1 MKTILI
7 LASNPKG
14 TSVLD
19 LDREIR
25 DIREGLRGS
34 QNRDQ
39 FRIEVRGA
47 VRPQDLRRSLLDEK
61 PQIVHFCGHGS
72 GEGGLV
78 LEGEN
83 GEAHPIGSDDLASLF
98 AEFANQVE
106 CILLNA
112 CYSEVQ
118 AKALI
123 RHINYVVGMNREIPD
138 AAAIAF
144 SISFYDSIG
153 AGKSIKEAYRLGCS
167 AIRTDLRNSSAGS
180 RKLIPISSPDEPDPV
195 VLPDHL
201 IPVLKQK
208 EQLNSIVVPTAPVS
222 TAKTQLEPLIGHSD
236 WIRSLAFS
244 PDGKTILS
252 SSNDRTVRVWDVET
266 GRLLHLLTGH
276 RDRVKC
282 VGISPDGQ
290 RMLSCSGDGQIRA
303 WERSL
308 LKHKQ
313 TGDCQYIVKATSK
326 TITLVNAFPVSPNPQ
341 RPIFATGAAH
351 GMISIWNLE
360 TGQWQRSIEAHS
372 SPVLSLAFSA
382 DGKWLASGSQNKTIK
397 LWDLDNP
404 DKEPLL
410 YPPIGDAHLSQ
421 VLSLAISTQHQIL
434 VSGGADRTIKLWH
447 LATGEK
453 RSPKHILEGHAGQV
467 WCVAVSPDG
476 SQIASASADFTVKL
490 WDIQTG
496 ELLQTFTGHLGE
508 VRSVVFSPDGKQ
520 LASGGDDL
528 EIKLWKISD

>member
-7 LASNPKG
+7 LSSNPKG

-25 DIREGLRGS
+25 DIREGLRRS
-34 QNRDQ
+34 PNRDQ
-39 FRIEVRGA
+39 FHIEVRGA
-47 VRPQDLRRSLLDEK
+47 VRPIDLRRALLEVK
-61 PQIVHFCGHGS
+61 PQIVHFCGHGD
-72 GEGGLV
+72 GEDGLV
-78 LEGEN
+78 LEDDDGK
-83 GEAHPIGSDDLASLF
+83 AQLVTSDELARLF
-98 AEFANQVE
+98 EIFADQVE

-118 AKALI
+118 ANALI
-123 RHINYVVGMNREIPD
+123 QHINYVIGMNREIPD

-144 SISFYDSIG
+144 SIGFYDGIG
-153 AGKSIKEAYRLGCS
+153 AGKLIETAYKLGRS
-167 AIRTDLRNSSAGS
+167 AIETDLPNPSSAS
-180 RKLIPISSPDEPDPV
+180 RKLVPIQSPDNAPPL
-195 VLPDHL
+195 VLPDYL

-208 EQLNSIVVPTAPVS
+208 EQLSPIVPPAPTIPTA
-222 TAKTQLEPLIGHSD
+222 KLQIEPLIGHSD
-236 WIRSLAFS
+236 WIRSLAFT

-252 SSNDRTVRVWDVET
+252 SSNDRTVRLWDLET

-282 VGISPDGQ
+282 VGISPASQ
-290 RMLSCSGDGQIRA
+290 RMLSCSADGQVRS
-303 WERSL
+303 WDRSL
-308 LKHKQ
+308 LTYKK
-313 TGDCQYIVKATSK
+313 TGDCQYIVKATSR
-326 TITLVNAFPVSPNPQ
+326 TVTLVNALPVSPNPQ
-341 RPIFATGAAH
+341 RPIFATGAEH
-351 GMISIWNLE
+351 GKVSIWNLE
-360 TGQWQRSIEAHS
+360 TGQWQRSISAHS

-404 DKEPLL
+404 GEQPLHT
-410 YPPIGDAHLSQ
+410 IADAHLSQ
-421 VLSLAISTQHQIL
+421 VLSLEISNQHQVL
-434 VSGGADRTIKLWH
+434 VSGGADRTIKLWN

-476 SQIASASADFTVKL
+476 SKIASASADFTVKL

-508 VRSVVFSPDGKQ
+508 VRSVAFSPDGQ
-520 LASGGDDL
+520 LIASAGDDL
-528 EIKLWKISD
+528 EIKLWQVSE